1 MPVNQQEKKMA
12 LNFKV
17 TIFSG
22 LLNSFVYLLRLTG
35 IQEQQ
40 KFQQKKKAFT
50 CYVKNKEKI

>member
-40 KFQQKKKAFT
+40 KFQKKAFT
-50 CYVKNKEKI
+50 CYVKNKEKF